1 MTDLTTVVARLREL
15 EAAATEAPWEVAHDH
30 ESSVALVQTADGT
43 GIAYDVIYDA
53 DAALI
58 AEARNAIPALLA
70 VAEAA
75 ALAAEDIGQC
85 ADPGLSPG
93 AICRGLFPD
102 NPEEWCGICAL
113 RDALAALNDPTREDT

>member
-1 MTDLTTVVARLREL
+1 MTAPTPGVVARLREKVSAARRNPTVL
-15 EAAATEAPWEVAHDH
+15 RDGRPVVTIDCDEAT
-30 ESSVALVQTADGT
+30 
-43 GIAYDVIYDA
+43 
-53 DAALI
+53 
-58 AEARNAIPALLA
+58 ALLA

>member
-1 MTDLTTVVARLREL
+1 MTDPTPGVVARLRGC
-15 EAAATEAPWEVAHDH
+15 ATPPSFPLGNSPVID
-30 ESSVALVQTADGT
+30 DGR
-43 GIAYDVIYDA
+43 IVVERSDV
-53 DAALI
+53 L
-58 AEARNAIPALLA
+58 ALLA